1 MNRHTNKFHTK
12 IRNKK
17 DRPMNTRKDN
27 AIEVVCSLTAVGGFL
42 TIGVATGFLTAYIF
56 AAMFFVVAVAY
67 TAAEMRGK

>member
-1 MNRHTNKFHTK
+1 MRQSKFHTK

-17 DRPMNTRKDN
+17 DQPMNTRKDN

-56 AAMFFVVAVAY
+56 AAMFFVVALAY